1 MKLLAAADAGGGEFL
16 FTFGCELVGDDRAAN
31 GGEDIAGVPVAIFV
45 EAGHRILIFYS
56 VGENSFS

>member
-1 MKLLAAADAGGGEFL
+1 
-16 FTFGCELVGDDRAAN
+16 LVGDDRAAN